1 MFYEEPKK
9 VIRSGKGVFTCEN
22 DGFCSMEIYAWE
34 YPEVTYENS
43 PVRVEVKPVLPAI
56 TEKPENRMS
65 FGRKLF
71 NSAGISLLAIL
82 GLYLLAQA
90 LQIKVIAVT
99 IGVIFALVIIVGLVY
114 QTIYGDCD
122 EF

>member
-9 VIRSGKGVFTCEN
+9 VMRSGKGVFTCEN

-43 PVRVEVKPVLPAI
+43 PVKLEVKPVLPAPEEP
-56 TEKPENRMS
+56 EKKLS
-65 FGRKLF
+65 FGRRLF

-82 GLYLLAQA
+82 GLYLLAQV

-99 IGVIFALVIIVGLVY
+99 IGVIFALAIIIGLVY

>member
-9 VIRSGKGVFTCEN
+9 ITRSGKGVFTCEN
-22 DGFCSMEIYAWE
+22 DGFCSIEIYAWE

-43 PVRVEVKPVLPAI
+43 PVRVEVKSILPAP
-56 TEKPENRMS
+56 EKSEKRMS
-65 FGRKLF
+65 FGRRLF